1 MKIVNNK
8 GQSPRS
14 LAFSHCEE
22 PTLQAI
28 IQAEGGGGEEGWT
41 NYRTSHSDGVEYGDL
56 DPRFIERALRPSDVV
71 TPHSINPTSGEW
83 RMEQAEQRREAKR
96 QERDAKPAASAGEEG
111 EVGEEKPASSAHSA
125 PSSARLFDTLRRAL
139 REPRPDD
146 EEFRTSPCELREA
159 RAARA
164 ADALVASLS
173 LEAGKWLPPAA
184 E

>member
-28 IQAEGGGGEEGWT
+28 IQAEGGEEEGWT
-41 NYRTSHSDGVEYGDL
+41 NYRASHSDGVEYGDL

-83 RMEQAEQRREAKR
+83 RMEQAERRREAKR

-111 EVGEEKPASSAHSA
+111 EAGEEKSASSAHSA
-125 PSSARLFDTLRRAL
+125 PSSAGLFDALRRAL
-139 REPRPDD
+139 SEPRPDD
-146 EEFRTSPCELREA
+146 EEFRTSPWEA